1 MSVLSNQLEKHG
13 LIDTRFKIHH
23 CFSRIEITFWE
34 SKTKSEEFK
43 AEQNGGLYSIKP
55 KKVHTAK

>member
-23 CFSRIEITFWE
+23 CFSRIEITFWK

-43 AEQNGGLYSIKP
+43 AEQNGGL
-55 KKVHTAK
+55 